1 MRTPFL
7 FLAVALAA
15 FLVCSAAEPELA
27 VVVHK
32 STTVDAVSSGDLR
45 LMILGEKSK
54 WPDGKKVTAI
64 ETPLDSPERAL
75 LLKTVCKMTD
85 AVLKRYY
92 MHAAF
97 TGTEISAPKEVA
109 SSEALKQFVAR
120 TPGAIGCILASGES
134 PQSGRGGAGRSGLQ
148 TSLTAIN
155 WRAVQLRL
163 PARVCGCA

>member
-1 MRTPFL
+1 MRTTFL
-7 FLAVALAA
+7 FLAFALAA

-120 TPGAIGCILASGES
+120 TPGAIGCILASDVDDTVKVLKVDGAAPGE
-134 PQSGRGGAGRSGLQ
+134 A
-148 TSLTAIN
+148 AYK
-155 WRAVQLRL
+155 LR
-163 PARVCGCA
+163 